1 MHRNK
6 ILELLE
12 KYKLSYPDENSTTNR
27 FITFVKENSDCF
39 ERSLLK
45 GHLTGSAWVLNADK
59 THVLLTH
66 HKKLNKWLQLGGH
79 ADGDTDILNVALR
92 EVEEE
97 SGLKEIEI
105 ISKDIFDL
113 DIHLIPRRG
122 NVPEHYHYDV
132 RFLFRIIGNEEY
144 IVSHESFDLG
154 WIKIDDI
161 KKISSEESLLRMS
174 RKSYMFN

>member
-6 ILELLE
+6 ILELLK

-27 FITFVKENSDCF
+27 FLTFVKENSDCF

-79 ADGDTDILNVALR
+79 ADGETDILNVALR
-92 EVEEE
+92 EV
-97 SGLKEIEI
+97 
-105 ISKDIFDL
+105 
-113 DIHLIPRRG
+113 
-122 NVPEHYHYDV
+122 
-132 RFLFRIIGNEEY
+132 
-144 IVSHESFDLG
+144 
-154 WIKIDDI
+154 
-161 KKISSEESLLRMS
+161 
-174 RKSYMFN
+174 